1 MSWKQ
6 RLKNHYTGGL
16 NKGFQ
21 QFRMGVSLFFV
32 GAVMLYLAREFL
44 SPSIEQELAVLGAL
58 LVGGAGFI
66 WAMMAHLR
74 MLIGRLIQ
82 FFTER

>member
-16 NKGFQ
+16 NKGFH

-32 GAVMLYLAREFL
+32 GVVMLYLASQML
-44 SPSIEQELAVLGAL
+44 SPSLAQELAVLGAL
-58 LVGGAGFI
+58 LVGGAGFV

-74 MLIGRLIQ
+74 MLIGRLIH
-82 FFTER
+82 FFTGR